1 MNIALCGIN
10 GAMGK
15 ILKEEILNDE
25 NHKLVG
31 YFSPRNEKF
40 GQDIKDKI
48 DVIIDFSRPD
58 TLDFL
63 LKYSIKNN
71 IPLVLCTTGY
81 TKQQIEKIKKA
92 GENIKVLLSSNTS
105 VGVNIVRKILRLIS
119 ANIKDYDIEVIEKHH
134 NKKIDKPS
142 GTAKTLKSDILNAT
156 AKQDIQVHAI
166 RAGNIVGEHDIIFA
180 KDDEIIEIKHT
191 ALSKKVFAK
200 GAIHLAQK
208 LIKQEI
214 GFYDTMDLI

>member
-31 YFSPRNEKF
+31 YFSPRKGNF

-58 TLDFL
+58 SLDFL
-63 LKYSIKNN
+63 LEYCLKNN

-81 TKQQIEKIKKA
+81 TKEDIEKIKKA
-92 GENIKVLLSSNTS
+92 GENIKILLSSNTS
-105 VGVNIVRKILRLIS
+105 VGINIVRKILRLITP
-119 ANIKDYDIEVIEKHH
+119 IMKDYDIEIVEKHH

-142 GTAKTLKSDILNAT
+142 GTAKTLKSEILNGIS
-156 AKQDIQVHAI
+156 KQDIQVHAI
-166 RAGNIVGEHDIIFA
+166 RGGNIVGEHEVIFA

-191 ALSKKVFAK
+191 ALSKKVFAQ
-200 GAIHLAQK
+200 GAIALAQK
-208 LIKQEI
+208 LIKQEV